1 MLYYLYT
8 SFKGTKKTMNKTA
21 NDITNIIQALYKLE
35 NLTIGAKGQNGK
47 RLEAISILEDIRTEI
62 NEGVK

>member
-1 MLYYLYT
+1 
-8 SFKGTKKTMNKTA
+8 MNKTA